1 VAEIL
6 APSDAVRARVGAHLR
21 VGGRVVAAHGRSLRL
36 ADAFAVLDVV
46 LSKLP
51 AAVAS
56 GDLVVAAGR
65 LRKKRLV
72 DAKLVERHAAPE
84 TTGRSETARLAWQGV
99 GGRLLARHE
108 ALRVIRRYFQAQR
121 FIEVDTPQRVRSP
134 ALDLNVEAFVAEGG
148 FLVTSPEFQMKRL
161 LVGGIPRSF
170 QLAHCF
176 RKSERGALHEPE
188 FTMLE
193 WYRAFAGVEA
203 VMRDTER
210 LVLQVVEALSGRRSV
225 AVAGRRVDVAPPF
238 ERITIREAFRRHAGI
253 ADACDLAETSPD
265 RFFELFVRS
274 VEPALAA
281 RPRALFLHDYP
292 ISQASLARPSPADP
306 RVAERFE
313 LYVGGVELCN
323 GFGELT
329 DAREQRAR
337 FRRDR
342 RERRRLRRPVPP
354 IDGRFLAALEEGMAP
369 SAGNALGVD
378 RLLYLALGAS
388 SVAEVQAFPAAW
400 L

>member
-6 APSDAVRARVGAHLR
+6 SPSDVVRARAGAR
-21 VGGRVVAAHGRSLRL
+21 VCIGGRVVAARSRSLRL
-36 ADAFAVLDVV
+36 ADAFAALDVLV
-46 LSKLP
+46 RRLP
-51 AAVAS
+51 AGVAP
-56 GDLVVAAGR
+56 GDLVVVAGTVR
-65 LRKKRLV
+65 SKRLV
-72 DAKLVERHAAPE
+72 DAEVVERHPAPE
-84 TTGRSETARLAWQGV
+84 TTGPSETARLVWQGV
-99 GGRLLARHE
+99 GGHLRARHE
-108 ALRVIRRYFQAQR
+108 ALRIIRSYFLAQR
-121 FIEVDTPQRVRSP
+121 FVEVDTPQRVLAP

-161 LVGGIPRSF
+161 LAGGIPRCF

-188 FTMLE
+188 FAMLE
-193 WYRAFAGVEA
+193 WYRAFSGVEA

-210 LVLQVVEALSGRRSV
+210 LVVRVVERLSGRRAV
-225 AVAGRRVDVAPPF
+225 AVAGRRVEIAPPF
-238 ERITIREAFRRHAGI
+238 ERISVREAFRRHAGI
-253 ADACDLAETSPD
+253 ADACELAEDSPD

-292 ISQASLARPSPADP
+292 ISQASLARPSPAEP

-329 DAREQRAR
+329 DASEQRER

-354 IDGRFLAALEEGMAP
+354 VDNRFLAALEEGMPP

-378 RLLYLALGAS
+378 RLLCLALGAS
-388 SVAEVQAFPAAW
+388 SVADVQAFPAGW